1 MPLPFT
7 EFTEADMKRPPFF
20 IPFVIAFLVF
30 TAHTTNVTALTD
42 AGSIKGTVR
51 ATTRATNAPPAPIAG
66 ARLTLVNRDLPNQT
80 AQAVTDAA
88 GDFAFTGLPAATYVL
103 TVEASG
109 LPTVTREIRL
119 ATGAALTVEIEM
131 TASLS
136 ESVTV
141 RDEEGLLS
149 TAETTTANTVRSE
162 TLKTVP
168 LRAENYQSALP
179 LTPGVVRG
187 ADGEDH
193 IKGARA
199 GQSAYTVNGTDV
211 TDPVTG
217 RLAFDVPIEAAASVQ
232 IEENPYSAEFGRL
245 TGGATN
251 LETKGGDNKFKFTAA
266 RFFPT
271 FRYILAGP
279 IDSFR
284 PRVTFSGPLV
294 RDRLFFIQSFEYR
307 FSRVRVP
314 SLAKPHDD
322 STSEAFNSFTQFDLT
337 VNKNNRAKFVA
348 AFFPQKERFVG
359 LNTFNPQETTP
370 NVRQRGALFS
380 VSEQAI
386 FGDASFLSS
395 ALSYK
400 TFDVDVYGQGDRP
413 LTLTPEGNT
422 GNYFANTS
430 RRTRRLQWQET
441 YYTRPFTFGGQHSFR
456 LGGELDRTSVSARF
470 RYNPILIL
478 RRDHT
483 PAQRVDFADAG
494 SLKLSVGEL
503 AGFAQDRWVLSPR
516 LTLDAGL
523 RFDWDG
529 IAEHSNV
536 APRLAFMFLPLKN
549 DRTIIRGGVG
559 VFYDRTPL
567 SVGYLEKFNDG
578 LEDEDAINSNSISSS
593 TFAQVP
599 ERVVTTFAPDGLAV
613 VDGPRRFT
621 NAVRNHLRN
630 PRSLRWS
637 LQLDRG
643 ITKNLTARAGY
654 LQRTSRNDLIVRP
667 HHIGSDMGAM
677 VLSSRGRSSYRELQ
691 LLAIYNSPRLGY
703 WNASYVWSRARGDL
717 NTVDNFLGD
726 YPAFVVRPNE
736 YGPLPWDTPHRFL
749 VYGQIR
755 MPSDITVSPSL
766 EIRSGFPYSIVNEQ
780 LDFVGPRNRA
790 GRFPAFVSL
799 DAQVMK
805 GFRLPFFVRHKARVG
820 VAVFNITN
828 HFNPR
833 DVLNNT
839 GSRSFGQFFN
849 SLGTS
854 VRGKFE
860 IDF

>member
-1 MPLPFT
+1 MALP
-7 EFTEADMKRPPFF
+7 
-20 IPFVIAFLVF
+20 AF
-30 TAHTTNVTALTD
+30 AD

-51 ATTRATNAPPAPIAG
+51 ATTGATNAPPATIAG
-66 ARLTLVNRDLPNQT
+66 ARLTLVNRDLPDQT
-80 AQAVTDAA
+80 VKTVTDAA
-88 GDFAFTGLPAATYVL
+88 GNFAFTGLPAANYIL
-103 TVEASG
+103 TVEANG

-119 ATGAALTVEIEM
+119 ESGAALTVEIEL

-149 TAETTTANTVRSE
+149 TAETTTANTVRAE
-162 TLKTVP
+162 TLKDVP

-199 GQSAYTVNGTDV
+199 GQSAYTVNGADV

-217 RLAFDVPIEAAASVQ
+217 KLAFDIPVEAAASVQ

-251 LETKGGDNKFKFTAA
+251 LETKSGGNKFKFTAA
-266 RFFPT
+266 RFFPA

-284 PRVTFSGPLV
+284 PRVTFSGPII
-294 RDRLFFIQSFEYR
+294 RDRLFFLQSFEYR

-314 SLAKPHDD
+314 SLAKPFDD

-337 VNKNNRAKFVA
+337 VNKNNRVKFVA
-348 AFFPQKERFVG
+348 SIFPQKERFVG

-370 NVRQRGALFS
+370 NVKQRGALFS

-386 FGDASFLSS
+386 FGDASFLTS

-400 TFDVDVYGQGDRP
+400 TFDLDVFAQGPQP
-413 LTLTPEGNT
+413 LTLSPDGNT
-422 GNYFANTS
+422 GNYFADTR

-441 YYTRPFTFGGQHSFR
+441 YYARPFKLAGQHSFK
-456 LGGELDRTSVSARF
+456 LGAELDRTNVSAALRD
-470 RYNPILIL
+470 NSILIR
-478 RRDHT
+478 RRDRT
-483 PAQRVDFADAG
+483 LAQRIDFAGAG
-494 SLKLSVGEL
+494 ALKLRVGEI
-503 AGFAQDRWVLSPR
+503 AAFVQDRWVLSPR
-516 LTLDAGL
+516 LTLDAGVRL
-523 RFDWDG
+523 DRDG
-529 IAEHSNV
+529 IAERSNV
-536 APRLAFMFLPLKN
+536 APRLSFLFLPLKGN
-549 DRTIIRGGVG
+549 RTIIRGGVG
-559 VFYDRTPL
+559 LFYDRTPL
-567 SVGYLEKFNDG
+567 SVGYVEEFNER
-578 LEDEDAINSNSISSS
+578 LEDEEGNSGNVIASS
-593 TFAQVP
+593 TFTQVP
-599 ERVVTTFAPDGLAV
+599 ERVVTTFGPDGRTV
-613 VDGPRRFT
+613 VDAPRRFS
-621 NAVRNHLRN
+621 NVIEGSLHN

-643 ITKNLTARAGY
+643 ITKNLTARLGY
-654 LQRTSRNDLIVRP
+654 LQRASRNDLIVEPRA
-667 HHIGSDMGAM
+667 IGSDMGA
-677 VLSSRGRSSYRELQ
+677 LALGSSGRSSYRELQ
-691 LLAIYNSPRLGY
+691 LLAVYNSPRLGS

-717 NTVDNFLGD
+717 NTVNNFLGD
-726 YPAFVVRPNE
+726 MPAFAVRPNE
-736 YGPLPWDTPHRFL
+736 YGPLPWDAPHRFL
-749 VYGQIR
+749 VYGQVR

-766 EIRSGFPYSIVNEQ
+766 EIHTGFPYSTVNEQ
-780 LDFVGPRNRA
+780 LDFVGPRNQA
-790 GRFPAFVSL
+790 GRFPTFISI
-799 DAQVMK
+799 DAQVTK
-805 GFRLPFFVRHKARVG
+805 GFRIPKFDKHRARVG

-833 DVLNNT
+833 DVQNNL
-839 GSRSFGQFFN
+839 GSQSFGQFFN

-860 IDF
+860 LDF